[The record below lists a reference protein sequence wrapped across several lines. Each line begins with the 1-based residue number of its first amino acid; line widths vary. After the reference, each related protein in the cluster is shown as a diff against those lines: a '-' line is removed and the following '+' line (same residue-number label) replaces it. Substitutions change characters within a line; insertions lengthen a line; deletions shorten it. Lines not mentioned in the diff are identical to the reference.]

1 MQCQFFV
8 HCNSQDALIFVT
20 DFSFRSFY
28 GTAKEIVH
36 FPTAS
41 LPDAVESEVESCSNS
56 SDEDYENSETESET
70 ESESEA
76 DEEPKKKKA
85 KVDLLFKWPKETI
98 KWTMPET
105 FDEEIHE
112 LSTNEHE
119 LPEDV
124 EISRHSKAFDF
135 YKLFVTDELI
145 EAILEQTQLYN
156 EWRNINSSR
165 RKVKDITKDE
175 IRTVIGIV
183 LYMGIIKLPQRRMYW
198 SYKTRVDLIASSM
211 SINRF
216 EEVVSV
222 IHFNDN
228 NKLPNRDCSLYNKCL
243 TVQPL
248 IDHFRFWLSLKH
260 TCQ

>member
-1 MQCQFFV
+1 
-8 HCNSQDALIFVT
+8 
-20 DFSFRSFY
+20 
-28 GTAKEIVH
+28 
-36 FPTAS
+36 
-41 LPDAVESEVESCSNS
+41 
-56 SDEDYENSETESET
+56 
-70 ESESEA
+70 
-76 DEEPKKKKA
+76 
-85 KVDLLFKWPKETI
+85 
-98 KWTMPET
+98 MPET

-112 LSTNEHE
+112 LSINERE

-124 EISRHSKAFDF
+124 EINRHSSAFDF

-165 RKVKDITKDE
+165 RKVKDIIKDE

-183 LYMGIIKLPQRRMYW
+183 LYMGIIKLPQCRMYW

-216 EEVVSV
+216 EEIVSV

-228 NKLPNRDCSLYNKCL
+228 NKLPNRDSPLYNKCFK
-243 TVQPL
+243 V
-248 IDHFRFWLSLKH
+248 
-260 TCQ
+260 

>member
-1 MQCQFFV
+1 MKWQFKDV
-8 HCNSQDALIFVT
+8 
-20 DFSFRSFY
+20 
-28 GTAKEIVH
+28 
-36 FPTAS
+36 
-41 LPDAVESEVESCSNS
+41 
-56 SDEDYENSETESET
+56 
-70 ESESEA
+70 ESEA

-85 KVDLLFKWPKETI
+85 KVDPLFKWPKETI

-112 LSTNEHE
+112 LSINKRE

-124 EISRHSKAFDF
+124 EISRHSSAFDF

-165 RKVKDITKDE
+165 RKLKDITKDE

-183 LYMGIIKLPQRRMYW
+183 LCMGIIKLPQRRMYW

-211 SINRF
+211 STNRF
-216 EEVVSV
+216 EEIVSV

-228 NKLPNRDCSLYNKCL
+228 NKLPNRDSQNSCKIFASGY
-243 TVQPL
+243 P
-248 IDHFRFWLSLKH
+248 
-260 TCQ
+260 